1 MSLFFNKVSMLEGE
15 IESMLDEIS
24 QSGLIFVAAIKEY
37 LEGDKEKF
45 LDRLKKVM
53 DLESDVDDKR
63 REIRYKL
70 YTQMLIPE
78 SRGDVL
84 SLLENIDNVIDAIK
98 DVLIQFEIENPEIP
112 EELHRDF
119 NELAQ
124 ASQEAVNY
132 TVKAARSFFKNIHLI
147 NDYINKTYFYEHE
160 ADIAESS
167 IKRKVFSSDEYGD
180 LAQKMH
186 IRDFA
191 VHIASISDE
200 AEAVCERLSVAAIK
214 RSI

>member
-1 MSLFFNKVSMLEGE
+1 MSIFTSKVSMMEGE
-15 IESMLDEIS
+15 IEAMLDEIS
-24 QSGLIFVAAIKEY
+24 QAGLIFIAAIREY
-37 LEGDKEKF
+37 LKGDWDKF
-45 LDRLKKVM
+45 MARLKTIM
-53 DLESDVDDKR
+53 EMENEVDDRR

-98 DVLIQFEIENPEIP
+98 DVLIQFEIETPKIP
-112 EELHRDF
+112 TELHDDF
-119 NELAQ
+119 NDLAV
-124 ASQEAVNY
+124 ASNEAVNY
-132 TVKAARSFFKNIHLI
+132 TVKASRAFFKEIHMI

-160 ADIAESS
+160 ADLCEST
-167 IKRKVFSSDEYGD
+167 IKRKVFSSDDYGD
-180 LAQKMH
+180 LAHKMH

-191 VHIASISDE
+191 VHIAGISDE

>member
-1 MSLFFNKVSMLEGE
+1 MSIFSNKVSMLEAE
-15 IESMLDEIS
+15 IEALLDQIS
-24 QSGLIFVAAIKEY
+24 RAGLIFTAAIKDY
-37 LEGDKEKF
+37 LSGNADKF
-45 LDRLKKVM
+45 LQRMNTVM
-53 DLESDVDDKR
+53 DLESEVDEKR

-98 DVLIQFEIENPEIP
+98 EVLIQFEIERPSIP
-112 EELHRDF
+112 ESLHKDF
-119 NELAQ
+119 NELAA
-124 ASQEAVNY
+124 ASNEAVNY
-132 TVKAARSFFKNIHLI
+132 TVKSARSYLKDIHLI

-160 ADIAESS
+160 ADVLETA

-191 VHIASISDE
+191 EHIAGISDQ
-200 AEAVCERLSVAAIK
+200 AEDVCERLSVAAIK

>member
-1 MSLFFNKVSMLEGE
+1 MSIFHSKISVLEGE
-15 IESMLDEIS
+15 IEAMLDEIS
-24 QSGLIFVAAIKEY
+24 QAGMIFVAAIREY
-37 LEGDKEKF
+37 LLGDMEKF
-45 LDRLKKVM
+45 MDRLKTIM
-53 DLESDVDDKR
+53 DLESDVDGKR

-98 DVLIQFEIENPEIP
+98 DVLIQFEIETPRIP
-112 EELHRDF
+112 DSIHRDF
-119 NELAQ
+119 NDLAI
-124 ASQEAVNY
+124 ASNEAVSY
-132 TVKAARSFFKNIHLI
+132 TVKASRSFFKEIHLI

-160 ADIAESS
+160 ADICEST

-191 VHIASISDE
+191 EHIASISDE
-200 AEAVCERLSVAAIK
+200 AEDVCERLSVAAIK

>member
-1 MSLFFNKVSMLEGE
+1 MSIFFKRVAMLEAE
-15 IESMLDEIS
+15 IEALLDEIS
-24 QSGLIFVAAIKEY
+24 QSGMIFVAAIKEY
-37 LEGDKEKF
+37 LQGDTEKF
-45 LDRLKKVM
+45 LGRLSKIM

-84 SLLENIDNVIDAIK
+84 SLLENIDNVIDSIK
-98 DVLIQFEIENPEIP
+98 DVLIQFDIEKPIIP
-112 EELHRDF
+112 DDLHKDF
-119 NELAQ
+119 IDLAI
-124 ASQEAVNY
+124 ASNEAVSY
-132 TVKAARSFFKNIHLI
+132 TVKASRSFFKEIHLI

-160 ADIAESS
+160 ADICEST
-167 IKRKVFSSDEYGD
+167 IKRKVFSSDKYGD
-180 LAQKMH
+180 LSHKMH

-200 AEAVCERLSVAAIK
+200 SEDVCERLSVAAIK
-214 RSI
+214 RTI

>member
-1 MSLFFNKVSMLEGE
+1 MGIFSNKVAMMEAE
-15 IESMLDEIS
+15 IEAMLDEIS
-24 QSGLIFVAAIKEY
+24 QSGMIFVAAIREY
-37 LEGDKEKF
+37 LQGDTDKF
-45 LDRLKKVM
+45 LDRLKTIM

-98 DVLIQFEIENPEIP
+98 DVLNQFEIERPDIP
-112 EELHRDF
+112 DSLHKEF
-119 NELAQ
+119 NELAR
-124 ASQEAVNY
+124 ASNEAVSY
-132 TVKAARSFFKNIHLI
+132 TVKAARSFFKEIHLI

-160 ADIAESS
+160 ADICEST
-167 IKRKVFSSDEYGD
+167 IKRKVFSSDDYGD

-191 VHIASISDE
+191 EHIAGISDE
-200 AEAVCERLSVAAIK
+200 AEDVCERLSVAAIK